1 MVFSCAIDTQN
12 NNQTCPGEKMMKNK
26 IILSLCLSMPL
37 WLVACG
43 GGSSSETTSSE
54 PATGISSGTIT
65 GFGSVFV
72 NGVKFNTD
80 NASVSRGDDSVNDVR
95 ELEIGM
101 VVRVQGDI
109 QNRIASSVSFE
120 EDVKGPADGPAT
132 GASFSVMGQTIITD
146 PATVFNNTSLT
157 AIVEGDI
164 LEISGLRNADDDIV
178 ASFVEKKTKPANVKS
193 YSLIGNVRNLDTSA
207 RTFNIDD
214 LSIDYNGANVND
226 LASGHPVEGQLVEVK
241 DEFKIYL
248 PASLNLSATKVE
260 PQNRLGNGA
269 IAGAEVE
276 IESIVTEVISA
287 SEFIIGDIQVQISSS
302 TRFLFGTASNI
313 IPGVRLEVEGVLD
326 DSGILQAGKIK
337 FEDNDARIQARVDDT
352 GGVNATDG
360 TVTLL
365 GITVSITSTTDMEDK
380 RDNVS
385 PFSLADIHG
394 DDYLEI
400 RGFIGANDTFVA
412 SELRRKSDD
421 STVEIRGPVS
431 TKEPDT
437 GTVTILGVTVSTNG
451 STEFK
456 GLNDERLTASQFFDA
471 IVEGLTVVHAKWDP
485 FSDTSQIVKELE
497 LED

>member
-1 MVFSCAIDTQN
+1 
-12 NNQTCPGEKMMKNK
+12 MKNK
-26 IILSLCLSMPL
+26 IILSLCLTLPL

-43 GGSSSETTSSE
+43 GGSSSETASSE
-54 PATGISSGTIT
+54 TATGISSGTIT

-80 NASVSRGDDSVNDVR
+80 NATVSRGDDSVNDVR

-109 QNRIASSVSFE
+109 QKRIASSVSFE

-146 PATVFNNTSLT
+146 PATLFNNTSLT
-157 AIVEGDI
+157 AIAAGDI

-226 LASGHPVEGQLVEVK
+226 LAAGHPVEGQLVEVK
-241 DEFKIYL
+241 DEFKIYV
-248 PASLNLSATKVE
+248 PASLALLATKVE

-276 IESIVTEVISA
+276 IESIVTQVISA
-287 SEFIIGDIQVQISSS
+287 SEFKMGDLQVQISSS
-302 TRFLFGTASNI
+302 TRFLFGTADNI

-326 DSGILQAGKIK
+326 DSGVLQAGKIK
-337 FEDNDARIQARVDDT
+337 FEDNDARIQARVDDV
-352 GGVNATDG
+352 GVHATDG

-385 PFSLADIHG
+385 SFSLTDIVG
-394 DDYLEI
+394 GDYLEI
-400 RGFIGANDTFVA
+400 RGFIGANSAFVA
-412 SELRRKSDD
+412 SELRRESND
-421 STVEIRGPVS
+421 SKVEIRGPVS
-431 TKEPDT
+431 SKALGA
-437 GTVTILGVTVSTNG
+437 GTVTILGVTVNTNS

-471 IVEGLTVVHAKWDP
+471 IVKGLTVVHAKWDP